1 MPAFVLPLTIAA
13 ADGRTELLVD
23 LAGRWRLGD
32 VQSDLTAHAGL
43 PADTRLYLGAG
54 PVDPNW
60 VLGRTPLLAG
70 AVLSTTPDAD
80 IPAQAAVAISCVAGP
95 DAGGWHPLTESTVTI
110 GRAAGT
116 DLSVGDPALSRRHA
130 EFGRRGHRLTVTD
143 LRSANGLRVN
153 GRAIPRAGA
162 SIGSGQILRMGASLF
177 RVGLTA
183 EPALIL
189 DPDARGGL
197 RAARPARILAPF
209 RHPVPPEPGPL
220 PEAARRPLPLLAAL
234 LGAVAGVGI
243 ALVTGMWMFL
253 LLAALGPVMMIGTAV
268 GDRLTGRRSHRQ
280 QLAAHAAAVAADE
293 QALAHAAEA
302 DRLDAWD
309 RYPDPAS
316 LLRRA
321 RSPAARLW
329 ERRPADP
336 DFLRLVIGV
345 GSRPMR
351 VDRAAPPAVDE
362 VPVTI
367 GLSQIGVLGLT
378 GRCRPLLRSM
388 LASAICLHAPS
399 DLRVLVLSDGP
410 DLQVLEQVE
419 HASVPGKPGEVVGDP
434 ERAGRLLRELL
445 DDAAG
450 PAVMLVL
457 DGARR
462 WRRLALVRRLLELA
476 AVDADPDAGMSEPTA
491 PHTPPHGPRPAS
503 RLAVICLDAT
513 AQALPVECRAVAT
526 VTGHEVTVTTGTS
539 TVLAEPVGV
548 SAAHLS
554 AVCRAL
560 APLRDPD
567 RAGGALATTVGLRDL
582 RRGRP
587 TEPDWSQ
594 PRLAAPLGLSADGI
608 LDCDLER
615 DGPHLLIA
623 GTTGSGKSE
632 LLLTLVTGLALAAP
646 PEHTAFLLVDY
657 KGGAAFGELTSL
669 PHTTGMLTDLDQDL
683 AARALTSLRAEVRRR
698 ERLLQEAGAG
708 DLRAL
713 RARGPAPFGSLVIV
727 VDEFATLAA
736 ELPDFLT
743 GLLDVAQRGRSLG
756 LHLVLATQRPAGVLS
771 PAIKANIA
779 LRICLR
785 VADPADSLDV
795 VDTPDAAR
803 IPRSVPGRAILR
815 GEGSAVLFQ
824 AARVT
829 TGPPPP
835 WRVRLR
841 HGPFRPGTD
850 AGPTDLERVVRR
862 CRELADDRRAGVRP
876 PRPAWL
882 APLPAVITAVDLP
895 DLLPGI
901 EPESVLVVVDRPA
914 TASRGAV
921 AATDGSVLIAGAPGS
936 GRTAALRRV
945 AACAARAGSELVVL
959 DPAGVL
965 ADLGGWHCCGTLL
978 DGRDPHLVQRTVE
991 LLHDELTRRAGRPGP
1006 PIQVLIDDW
1015 EAVTGPLDLATF
1027 GAGPAQLAELAGRG
1041 PAAGIRVAASGDQ
1054 RLRHHRCAASFGTVL
1069 VLGPDPDR
1077 TATAGAAALPPGRGR
1092 CADEQV
1098 QVVLADPDPPPDA
1111 VRPRFI
1117 VRELPGTVN
1126 GADLPAPCP
1135 EAVPIGRG
1143 GDAAGPVTMNLIAT
1157 GGGFLVAGPRR
1168 SGVSSTL
1175 QVLAQGAAAAG
1186 VRTLR
1191 VVVRPQ
1197 PELSG
1202 VMDVDVS
1209 AGAGELFRALD
1220 NHDGPLVLVADDLT
1234 DEHPAADVLKAY
1246 LAATGT
1252 GHHLLAGCRLD
1263 LAARSYR
1270 GLIAEV
1276 AAFRSGV
1283 LLQADAPD
1291 GAVLDA
1297 VLPRRRGPT
1306 RAGRGHLVTLG
1317 EVMPLQVSAPA

>member
-1 MPAFVLPLTIAA
+1 MPAFILPLTIAA

-23 LAGRWRLGD
+23 LAGRCRLAD
-32 VQSDLTAHAGL
+32 VQSDLTARAGL
-43 PADTRLYLGAG
+43 PAGAQLYLGAG
-54 PVDPNW
+54 PVDPSW

-70 AVLSTTPDAD
+70 TVLSTTPDAD

-95 DAGGWHPLTESTVTI
+95 DAGGWHPLTESAVTI
-110 GRAAGT
+110 GRAVGT

-153 GRAIPRAGA
+153 GRPVARTGT

-189 DPDARGGL
+189 DADARGGL

-209 RHPVPPEPGPL
+209 RHPVPPEPGPA

-234 LGAVAGVGI
+234 LGAAAGVGI

-280 QLAAHAAAVAADE
+280 RLAAHAAAVAADE

-351 VDRAAPPAVDE
+351 LDRAAPPAVDE
-362 VPVTI
+362 VPLTL

-378 GRCRPLLRSM
+378 GQCRPLLRSM
-388 LASAICLHAPS
+388 LAAAICLHAPS
-399 DLRVLVLSDGP
+399 DLRVLVLSDSP

-419 HASVPGKPGEVVGDP
+419 HASVPGTPGEVVGDL
-434 ERAGRLLRELL
+434 ERAGQLLRELL
-445 DDAAG
+445 DDSAG
-450 PAVMLVL
+450 PTVMLVL

-462 WRRLALVRRLLELA
+462 WRRLPLVRRLLELA
-476 AVDADPDAGMSEPTA
+476 AVGADPDAGLSEPTA
-491 PHTPPHGPRPAS
+491 PPGSPPAS
-503 RLAVICLDAT
+503 RLAVICVDAT

-554 AVCRAL
+554 TVCRAL

-582 RRGRP
+582 RRGHP

-646 PEHTAFLLVDY
+646 PEHTEFLLVDY
-657 KGGAAFGELTSL
+657 KGGAAFGELTAL

-736 ELPDFLT
+736 ESPISSPDCWT
-743 GLLDVAQRGRSLG
+743 
-756 LHLVLATQRPAGVLS
+756 S
-771 PAIKANIA
+771 PSA
-779 LRICLR
+779 
-785 VADPADSLDV
+785 ADRWACTWCS
-795 VDTPDAAR
+795 
-803 IPRSVPGRAILR
+803 PRS
-815 GEGSAVLFQ
+815 
-824 AARVT
+824 
-829 TGPPPP
+829 
-835 WRVRLR
+835 
-841 HGPFRPGTD
+841 
-850 AGPTDLERVVRR
+850 
-862 CRELADDRRAGVRP
+862 
-876 PRPAWL
+876 
-882 APLPAVITAVDLP
+882 
-895 DLLPGI
+895 
-901 EPESVLVVVDRPA
+901 DRPECSA
-914 TASRGAV
+914 
-921 AATDGSVLIAGAPGS
+921 
-936 GRTAALRRV
+936 
-945 AACAARAGSELVVL
+945 
-959 DPAGVL
+959 
-965 ADLGGWHCCGTLL
+965 
-978 DGRDPHLVQRTVE
+978 
-991 LLHDELTRRAGRPGP
+991 
-1006 PIQVLIDDW
+1006 
-1015 EAVTGPLDLATF
+1015 
-1027 GAGPAQLAELAGRG
+1027 
-1041 PAAGIRVAASGDQ
+1041 
-1054 RLRHHRCAASFGTVL
+1054 
-1069 VLGPDPDR
+1069 
-1077 TATAGAAALPPGRGR
+1077 
-1092 CADEQV
+1092 
-1098 QVVLADPDPPPDA
+1098 
-1111 VRPRFI
+1111 
-1117 VRELPGTVN
+1117 
-1126 GADLPAPCP
+1126 
-1135 EAVPIGRG
+1135 
-1143 GDAAGPVTMNLIAT
+1143 
-1157 GGGFLVAGPRR
+1157 RR
-1168 SGVSSTL
+1168 SR
-1175 QVLAQGAAAAG
+1175 
-1186 VRTLR
+1186 RTSR
-1191 VVVRPQ
+1191 
-1197 PELSG
+1197 
-1202 VMDVDVS
+1202 
-1209 AGAGELFRALD
+1209 
-1220 NHDGPLVLVADDLT
+1220 
-1234 DEHPAADVLKAY
+1234 
-1246 LAATGT
+1246 
-1252 GHHLLAGCRLD
+1252 
-1263 LAARSYR
+1263 
-1270 GLIAEV
+1270 
-1276 AAFRSGV
+1276 
-1283 LLQADAPD
+1283 
-1291 GAVLDA
+1291 
-1297 VLPRRRGPT
+1297 
-1306 RAGRGHLVTLG
+1306 
-1317 EVMPLQVSAPA
+1317 